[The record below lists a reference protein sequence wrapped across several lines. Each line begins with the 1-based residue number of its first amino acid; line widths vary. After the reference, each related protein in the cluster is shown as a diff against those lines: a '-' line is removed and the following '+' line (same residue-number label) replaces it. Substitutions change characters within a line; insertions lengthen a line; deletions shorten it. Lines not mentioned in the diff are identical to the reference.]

1 MEKEIPDLHER
12 INHIFKN
19 QIYGIAITELTA
31 HLTRRSVYCSKHAAG
46 KYSVCDVFDG
56 DSGNIRFE
64 RTEHEWKDGKC
75 VFCGANQEN
84 YDRGDELETHAYQ
97 FIHYDMGS
105 ANDANEH
112 ELEDIFNM
120 KFDVIVGNPP
130 YQLSDGGAGAS
141 AIPIYQRFVEQAKKM
156 NSRHL
161 SMIIP
166 ARWFVG
172 GRGLDL
178 FRNEMLNDKRIRV
191 LHDYPNASD
200 CFPGVEIKGGV
211 CFFLWERDCIGDCEV
226 HSHIGENTIVDKRPL
241 LEEGMETFIRN
252 SMAISILKKTK
263 AKQESD
269 LSKILHG
276 GRYFGFHT
284 KIDWSDDDSGTIQ
297 TADGRSTYPITSIKK
312 KRKCYKSIHCTW

>member
-1 MEKEIPDLHER
+1 
-12 INHIFKN
+12 
-19 QIYGIAITELTA
+19 
-31 HLTRRSVYCSKHAAG
+31 
-46 KYSVCDVFDG
+46 
-56 DSGNIRFE
+56 
-64 RTEHEWKDGKC
+64 
-75 VFCGANQEN
+75 
-84 YDRGDELETHAYQ
+84 
-97 FIHYDMGS
+97 MGS